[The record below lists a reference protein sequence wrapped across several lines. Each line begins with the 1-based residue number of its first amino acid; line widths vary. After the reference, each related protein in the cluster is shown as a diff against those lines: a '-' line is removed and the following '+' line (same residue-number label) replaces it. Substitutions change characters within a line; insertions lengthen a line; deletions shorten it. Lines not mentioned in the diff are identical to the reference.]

1 MNPFAVTVKSDIS
14 RLMDRWSG
22 DMLCLIDELLRRADD
37 RLMVRCYLEDL
48 SEALLMK
55 PNTVMHML
63 KKIARQK
70 LLAYSKTRTALTIA
84 LNEDAFR
91 KIEREDMKISSVYK
105 TDMTLNDVVEHISSL
120 TETIKQINANIE
132 QMSREIEALKHE
144 DEELPFKALD
154 PDAKLPVR
162 KHAGDAG
169 MDIHCIK
176 DYDIAPGERVI
187 VQTGLAVAMPEDS
200 VLYICP
206 RSGLAANNGL
216 TIVNTPATIDA
227 GFRGELKV
235 IMLNTGSEAIHFDK
249 GDRVAQLELLTC
261 RFPKPVF
268 ADELPEPSDG
278 RGASGY
284 GSTGVK

>member
-1 MNPFAVTVKSDIS
+1 MTSDRESSMSYKHMYDEVVEAKDKIYDALSAISAIIAKETIGNLVIETEEQGLENALGIDDIVKEVVD
-14 RLMDRWSG
+14 
-22 DMLCLIDELLRRADD
+22 
-37 RLMVRCYLEDL
+37 
-48 SEALLMK
+48 
-55 PNTVMHML
+55 
-63 KKIARQK
+63 KKIIEQ
-70 LLAYSKTRTALTIA
+70 INA
-84 LNEDAFR
+84 LNE
-91 KIEREDMKISSVYK
+91 S
-105 TDMTLNDVVEHISSL
+105 N
-120 TETIKQINANIE
+120 KQINANLE
-132 QMSREIEALKHE
+132 RMRKEIEALKHE
-144 DEELPFKALD
+144 DEELMFKALD

-162 KHAGDAG
+162 KHATDAG

-187 VQTGLAVAMPEDS
+187 IQTGLAVAMPEDS

-235 IMLNTGSEAIHFDK
+235 IMLNTGTEPVHFDK

-278 RGASGY
+278 RGATGY

>member
-1 MNPFAVTVKSDIS
+1 MTSDRESSIS
-14 RLMDRWSG
+14 YKHMYDEVVEAKDKIYDALSAISAIIAKETIG
-22 DMLCLIDELLRRADD
+22 NLVIETEEHGLENALGIDDIIKEVVDKKII
-37 RLMVRCYLEDL
+37 EQINIL
-48 SEALLMK
+48 SE
-55 PNTVMHML
+55 
-63 KKIARQK
+63 
-70 LLAYSKTRTALTIA
+70 S
-84 LNEDAFR
+84 
-91 KIEREDMKISSVYK
+91 
-105 TDMTLNDVVEHISSL
+105 
-120 TETIKQINANIE
+120 IKQNNAKLE
-132 QMSREIEALKHE
+132 QMRKEIRALKHE

-162 KHAGDAG
+162 KHATDAG
-169 MDIHCIK
+169 MDVHCIK
-176 DYDIAPGERVI
+176 DYDIASGERVI

-235 IMLNTGSEAIHFDK
+235 IMLNTGSEPVHFDK

-278 RGASGY
+278 RGATGY

>member
-1 MNPFAVTVKSDIS
+1 MTSDRESSISYKHMYDEVVEAKDKIYDALSAISAIIAKETIGNLVIETEEQGLENALGIDDIVKEVVD
-14 RLMDRWSG
+14 
-22 DMLCLIDELLRRADD
+22 
-37 RLMVRCYLEDL
+37 
-48 SEALLMK
+48 
-55 PNTVMHML
+55 
-63 KKIARQK
+63 KKIIELSKENAELRQ
-70 LLAYSKTRTALTIA
+70 LVETLTNDILERVNA
-84 LNEDAFR
+84 
-91 KIEREDMKISSVYK
+91 IES
-105 TDMTLNDVVEHISSL
+105 MTHV
-120 TETIKQINANIE
+120 
-132 QMSREIEALKHE
+132 
-144 DEELPFKALD
+144 EELPFKALD

-206 RSGLAANNGL
+206 RSGLAANYGL

-235 IMLNTGSEAIHFDK
+235 IMLNTGTEPVHFDK
-249 GDRVAQLELLTC
+249 GDRVAQLELLPC
-261 RFPKPVF
+261 LFPKPVF

-278 RGASGY
+278 RGATGY

>member
-1 MNPFAVTVKSDIS
+1 
-14 RLMDRWSG
+14 
-22 DMLCLIDELLRRADD
+22 
-37 RLMVRCYLEDL
+37 
-48 SEALLMK
+48 
-55 PNTVMHML
+55 
-63 KKIARQK
+63 
-70 LLAYSKTRTALTIA
+70 
-84 LNEDAFR
+84 
-91 KIEREDMKISSVYK
+91 
-105 TDMTLNDVVEHISSL
+105 MTFNDVVEQLSSI
-120 TETIKQINANIE
+120 TESNEQMSANFKQINANLE
-132 QMSREIEALKHE
+132 QMTKEIEALKHE

-162 KHAGDAG
+162 KHATDAG

-187 VQTGLAVAMPEDS
+187 IQTGLAVAMPEDS

-206 RSGLAANNGL
+206 RSGLAANYGL
-216 TIVNTPATIDA
+216 TIVNAPATIDA

-235 IMLNTGSEAIHFDK
+235 IMLNTGTEPIHFDK

-278 RGASGY
+278 RGATGY

>member
-1 MNPFAVTVKSDIS
+1 MK
-14 RLMDRWSG
+14 
-22 DMLCLIDELLRRADD
+22 
-37 RLMVRCYLEDL
+37 L
-48 SEALLMK
+48 SS
-55 PNTVMHML
+55 
-63 KKIARQK
+63 I
-70 LLAYSKTRTALTIA
+70 YSP
-84 LNEDAFR
+84 
-91 KIEREDMKISSVYK
+91 
-105 TDMTLNDVVEHISSL
+105 DMTFNDVVE
-120 TETIKQINANIE
+120 QINALNESNRQLNATVE
-132 QMSREIEALKHE
+132 QMSKEIEALKHK
-144 DEELPFKALD
+144 DEELMFKALD

-162 KHAGDAG
+162 KHATDAG

-235 IMLNTGSEAIHFDK
+235 IMLNTGSEPIHFDK

-278 RGASGY
+278 RGATGY

>member
-1 MNPFAVTVKSDIS
+1 MK
-14 RLMDRWSG
+14 
-22 DMLCLIDELLRRADD
+22 
-37 RLMVRCYLEDL
+37 L
-48 SEALLMK
+48 SS
-55 PNTVMHML
+55 
-63 KKIARQK
+63 I
-70 LLAYSKTRTALTIA
+70 YSP
-84 LNEDAFR
+84 
-91 KIEREDMKISSVYK
+91 
-105 TDMTLNDVVEHISSL
+105 DMTFNDVVE
-120 TETIKQINANIE
+120 QINALNE
-132 QMSREIEALKHE
+132 SNKQMHKEIEALKHK
-144 DEELPFKALD
+144 DEELMFKALD

-162 KHAGDAG
+162 KHATDAG

-206 RSGLAANNGL
+206 RSGLAANYGL

-235 IMLNTGSEAIHFDK
+235 IMLNTGSEPIHFDK

-278 RGASGY
+278 RGATGY

>member
-1 MNPFAVTVKSDIS
+1 MTSDRESSMSYKHMYDEVVEAKDKIYDALSAIS
-14 RLMDRWSG
+14 AIIAKETIGNLVIETEEHG
-22 DMLCLIDELLRRADD
+22 LENALGIDDIIKEVVD
-37 RLMVRCYLEDL
+37 
-48 SEALLMK
+48 
-55 PNTVMHML
+55 
-63 KKIARQK
+63 KKIIEQINI
-70 LLAYSKTRTALTIA
+70 LSK
-84 LNEDAFR
+84 
-91 KIEREDMKISSVYK
+91 S
-105 TDMTLNDVVEHISSL
+105 
-120 TETIKQINANIE
+120 IKQNNAKLE
-132 QMSREIEALKHE
+132 QMRKEIEALKHE

-162 KHAGDAG
+162 KHATDAG
-169 MDIHCIK
+169 MDVHCIK

-235 IMLNTGSEAIHFDK
+235 IMLNTGSESIHFDK

-268 ADELPEPSDG
+268 TDELPEPSDG
-278 RGASGY
+278 RGATGY

>member
-1 MNPFAVTVKSDIS
+1 MTSDRESSIS
-14 RLMDRWSG
+14 YKHMYDEVVEAKDKIYDALSAISAIIAKETIG
-22 DMLCLIDELLRRADD
+22 NLVIETEEHGLENALGIDDILKEVID
-37 RLMVRCYLEDL
+37 
-48 SEALLMK
+48 
-55 PNTVMHML
+55 
-63 KKIARQK
+63 KKIIEQ
-70 LLAYSKTRTALTIA
+70 INA
-84 LNEDAFR
+84 LNE
-91 KIEREDMKISSVYK
+91 S
-105 TDMTLNDVVEHISSL
+105 
-120 TETIKQINANIE
+120 IKQ
-132 QMSREIEALKHE
+132 MRKEIEALKHK

-162 KHAGDAG
+162 KHATDAG

-206 RSGLAANNGL
+206 RSGLAANYGL
-216 TIVNTPATIDA
+216 TIVNAPATIDA

-235 IMLNTGSEAIHFDK
+235 IMLNTGSEPVHFDK

-278 RGASGY
+278 RGATGY

>member
-1 MNPFAVTVKSDIS
+1 M
-14 RLMDRWSG
+14 
-22 DMLCLIDELLRRADD
+22 
-37 RLMVRCYLEDL
+37 
-48 SEALLMK
+48 
-55 PNTVMHML
+55 
-63 KKIARQK
+63 
-70 LLAYSKTRTALTIA
+70 YS
-84 LNEDAFR
+84 
-91 KIEREDMKISSVYK
+91 
-105 TDMTLNDVVEHISSL
+105 TDMTFNDVVEQLSSL
-120 TETIKQINANIE
+120 TESNKQLNANIE
-132 QMSREIEALKHE
+132 RMSKEIEALMHEIEALKHE

-162 KHAGDAG
+162 KHATDAG
-169 MDIHCIK
+169 MDVCCIK

-235 IMLNTGSEAIHFDK
+235 IMLNTGSEPIHFDK

-268 ADELPEPSDG
+268 IDELPEPNDG
-278 RGASGY
+278 RGATGY

>member
-1 MNPFAVTVKSDIS
+1 MTSDRESSMSYKHMYDEVVEAKDKIYDALSAIS
-14 RLMDRWSG
+14 AIIAKETIGNLVIETEEHG
-22 DMLCLIDELLRRADD
+22 LENALGIDDILKEVID
-37 RLMVRCYLEDL
+37 
-48 SEALLMK
+48 
-55 PNTVMHML
+55 
-63 KKIARQK
+63 KKIIEQ
-70 LLAYSKTRTALTIA
+70 INA
-84 LNEDAFR
+84 LNESNKQMR
-91 KIEREDMKISSVYK
+91 K
-105 TDMTLNDVVEHISSL
+105 
-120 TETIKQINANIE
+120 
-132 QMSREIEALKHE
+132 EIEALKHK
-144 DEELPFKALD
+144 DEELVFKALD

-162 KHAGDAG
+162 KHATDAG

-249 GDRVAQLELLTC
+249 GDRVAQLELLSC

-278 RGASGY
+278 RGATGY